1 MHPAIGLVDFSK
13 SWFES
18 VPGQCHLS
26 AVYSRSS
33 IELVFF
39 TLNDLIPKARTWAA
53 PPPME
58 PITNPI
64 SAIQYEEIQDAK
76 PHTPTPARI
85 ITQMKHLE
93 K

>member
-1 MHPAIGLVDFSK
+1 MRPVIGLVDFCK

-18 VPGQCHLS
+18 APDQCHLS
-26 AVYSRSS
+26 AAYSRPS
-33 IELVFF
+33 IELVF
-39 TLNDLIPKARTWAA
+39 TLNDLIPKARAWAA
-53 PPPME
+53 PLPIE
-58 PITNPI
+58 PIINPI

-85 ITQMKHLE
+85 ITQIKHFE